1 MFWRCLMIDSSYLSK
16 LSFTVIWAWYFLQGC
31 AARNV
36 HGFTQ
41 EDIEKMSKQWEEAS
55 SLYLQLDVKVCCK
68 FGVIWLKVLAWSSH
82 NNSSANCI
90 IMSSYWCLHCF
101 SFTYLTVI
109 ISWRWSKGKQNTG
122 GNCNVCTYLSLK
134 PFVCNLSVNF
144 KCYSSFWSELKT
156 KFYREK
162 REEVQPR

>member
-122 GNCNVCTYLSLK
+122 GSTFKQSTWYKKEHWPPHWSNSLISII
-134 PFVCNLSVNF
+134 FNSRRN
-144 KCYSSFWSELKT
+144 T
-156 KFYREK
+156 RID
-162 REEVQPR
+162 